1 MPLVVSRQGSEFFT
15 AIKHGK
21 QTVLPMVRYAAVC
34 CNSFPGLHYR
44 TANREILL
52 NLQMGNNRN
61 DSADPKRVLI
71 FLAYFRCMFRL
82 CSDHV
87 QTMLRLFRPC
97 SDYVLTVFNV
107 QTMFRPCSDCSGYV
121 LDYVQTMFRLCS
133 VCVQTIFRLFRLFR
147 LCSDCVQTMLRL
159 FRLCSDCVQI
169 FLSISIEKYLY
180 HIFGTLR
187 TSQQGN
193 VLRKIYFVLF
203 LHPIVLVTI
212 VVSKPAL

>member
-121 LDYVQTMFRLCS
+121 LDYVQTLFSLCSDYFQTFQTVSTMFRLCS
-133 VCVQTIFRLFRLFR
+133 DYVKTVQTMFR
-147 LCSDCVQTMLRL
+147 LCSD
-159 FRLCSDCVQI
+159 I
-169 FLSISIEKYLY
+169 PE
-180 HIFGTLR
+180 HID
-187 TSQQGN
+187 
-193 VLRKIYFVLF
+193 
-203 LHPIVLVTI
+203 
-212 VVSKPAL
+212 